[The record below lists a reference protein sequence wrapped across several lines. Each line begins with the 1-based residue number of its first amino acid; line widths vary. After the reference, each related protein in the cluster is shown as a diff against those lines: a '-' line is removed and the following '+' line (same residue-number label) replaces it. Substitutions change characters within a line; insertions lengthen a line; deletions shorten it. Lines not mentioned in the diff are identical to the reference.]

1 MEFDTLPIPDEDISP
16 TMRDYLAEIYRLGQG
31 GTWVSTTALAERLNV
46 SGPAAVRMVRR
57 LHQGGLVDHLPY
69 RGVRLT
75 PSGTKAALLGIRRH
89 RLVERFLVD
98 VLKFGWHEV
107 HEEADELQQGI
118 TQRLEDRMDE
128 LMGHPATCPHGD
140 PIPTREGVM
149 VELNDKPLTV
159 IPPGATGHIS
169 RVKTRE
175 PEKLKYLAEIGLVPG
190 VPFELVNR
198 APFNGPLRLK
208 IGSTGRE
215 QVIGVEL
222 AAALWVTS
230 QLPVRPHPT
239 DSKVLP
245 LKAN

>member
-1 MEFDTLPIPDEDISP
+1 MEFDNLPIPEEEISA

-31 GTWVSTTALAERLNV
+31 GVWVSTTALAERLNV

-75 PSGTKAALLGIRRH
+75 PMGNKAALLGIRRH

-107 HEEADELQQGI
+107 HEEADELQKGI
-118 TQRLEDRMDE
+118 TQLIEDRMDE
-128 LMGHPATCPHGD
+128 LMGHPASCPHGD
-140 PIPTREGVM
+140 PIPTREGFM
-149 VELNDKPLTV
+149 PELNDKPLTV
-159 IPPGATGHIS
+159 VPPGAKGQIS

-190 VPFELVNR
+190 VSFELLNR

-208 IGSTGRE
+208 LNSTGRE

-222 AAALWVTS
+222 AAGLWVTS
-230 QLPVRPHPT
+230 EIPIRPRPDVAKKT
-239 DSKVLP
+239 VTP
-245 LKAN
+245 AR

>member
-1 MEFDTLPIPDEDISP
+1 MQLDNLPIPDEEISA

-31 GTWVSTTALAERLNV
+31 GVWVSTTALAERLNV

-75 PSGTKAALLGIRRH
+75 RAGTKAALLGIRRH
-89 RLVERFLVD
+89 RLVERFLVE

-107 HEEADELQQGI
+107 HDEADELQKGI
-118 TQRLEDRMDE
+118 TQILEDRIDE
-128 LMGHPATCPHGD
+128 LMGHPSSCPHGD
-140 PIPTREGVM
+140 PIPTRDGVM
-149 VELNDKPLTV
+149 PELNDKPLMV
-159 IPPGATGHIS
+159 VPPGAKGQIS

-175 PEKLKYLAEIGLVPG
+175 PEKLQYLAEIGLTPG
-190 VPFELVNR
+190 APFELVNR
-198 APFNGPLRLK
+198 SPFNGPLRLK
-208 IGSTGRE
+208 IGPNQHE

-230 QLPVRPHPT
+230 QLPVQQAKKSTAQAR
-239 DSKVLP
+239 
-245 LKAN
+245 

>member
-1 MEFDTLPIPDEDISP
+1 MDFDTLPIPDEDIST

-31 GTWVSTTALAERLNV
+31 GVWVSTTALAEQINV

-75 PSGTKAALLGIRRH
+75 PAGNKAALLGIRRH

-107 HEEADELQQGI
+107 HEEADELQKGI
-118 TQRLEDRMDE
+118 TQRIEDRIDEVMD
-128 LMGHPATCPHGD
+128 HPTACPHGD
-140 PIPTREGVM
+140 PIPSREGTM
-149 VELNDKPLTV
+149 PELNDKPLTV
-159 IPPGATGHIS
+159 VPPGAMGTIT

-175 PEKLKYLAEIGLVPG
+175 PEKLQYLAEIGLVPG
-190 VPFELVNR
+190 VAFELVNR

-208 IGSTGRE
+208 LGPDGRE

-230 QLPVRPHPT
+230 QIPMRPHPAEI
-239 DSKVLP
+239 K
-245 LKAN
+245 KAAGKLA

>member
-1 MEFDTLPIPDEDISP
+1 MQTDNLPIPDEAIST
-16 TMRDYLAEIYRLGQG
+16 TMRDYLSEIYRLGQG
-31 GTWVSTTALAERLNV
+31 GVWVSTTALAERLNV

-75 PSGTKAALLGIRRH
+75 RAGNKAALLGIRRH

-107 HEEADELQQGI
+107 HDEADELQKGI
-118 TQRLEDRMDE
+118 TQRLEDRMDA
-128 LMGHPATCPHGD
+128 LMGHPASCPHGD
-140 PIPTREGVM
+140 PIPTREGIM
-149 VELNDKPLTV
+149 PELNDIPLTV
-159 IPPGATGHIS
+159 IPPGAKGQIS

-175 PEKLKYLAEIGLVPG
+175 PEKLQYLAEIGLVPG
-190 VPFELVNR
+190 APFELVNR

-208 IGSTGRE
+208 IGPEQRE

-230 QLPVRPHPT
+230 QIPVRPRSAEVKKSAPQT
-239 DSKVLP
+239 R
-245 LKAN
+245 

>member
-1 MEFDTLPIPDEDISP
+1 MELDNLPIPDEEISA

-31 GTWVSTTALAERLNV
+31 GVWVSTTALAERLNV

-75 PSGTKAALLGIRRH
+75 PMGSKAALLGIRRH

-107 HEEADELQQGI
+107 HAEADELQKGI
-118 TQRLEDRMDE
+118 TQVLEDRIDE
-128 LMGHPATCPHGD
+128 LMGHPTSCPHGD
-140 PIPTREGVM
+140 PIPTRDGFVP
-149 VELNDKPLTV
+149 ELNDKPLTV
-159 IPPGATGHIS
+159 VPPGAKGEIS

-190 VPFELVNR
+190 TPFELVNR

-208 IGSTGRE
+208 INTTGRE

-222 AAALWVTS
+222 AAGLWVTS
-230 QLPVRPHPT
+230 EIPIRPRPDGVKKTVTPT
-239 DSKVLP
+239 H
-245 LKAN
+245 

>member
-1 MEFDTLPIPDEDISP
+1 MLPIPNKDISS
-16 TMRDYLAEIYRLGQG
+16 TMRDYLSEIYRLGQG

-75 PSGTKAALLGIRRH
+75 PSGHKAALLGIRRH

-107 HEEADELQQGI
+107 HEEADELQKGI

-128 LMGHPATCPHGD
+128 LMNHPATCPHGD
-140 PIPTREGVM
+140 PIPTRDGKVT
-149 VELNDKPLTV
+149 ELNDKPLTV
-159 IPPGATGHIS
+159 IPPGATGQIS

-190 VPFELVNR
+190 APFELVNR
-198 APFNGPLRLK
+198 APFNGPLRLRL
-208 IGSTGRE
+208 SATGHE

-230 QLPVRPHPT
+230 QLPARPPTVEGKRAMVR
-239 DSKVLP
+239 
-245 LKAN
+245 AN

>member
-1 MEFDTLPIPDEDISP
+1 MDLDTLPIPDEDIST
-16 TMRDYLAEIYRLGQG
+16 TMRDYLSEIYRLGQG
-31 GTWVSTTALAERLNV
+31 GVWVSTTALAERLNV

-75 PSGTKAALLGIRRH
+75 PSGNKAALLGIRRH

-107 HEEADELQQGI
+107 HEEADELQKGI

-128 LMGHPATCPHGD
+128 LMNHPATCPHGD
-140 PIPTREGVM
+140 PIPTREGKVTQ
-149 VELNDKPLTV
+149 LNDKPLTV
-159 IPPGATGHIS
+159 VPPGAKGHVS

-190 VPFELVNR
+190 TPFELVNR

-208 IGSTGRE
+208 IGQNGPE
-215 QVIGVEL
+215 QVIGMEL

-230 QLPVRPHPT
+230 QLPVRLAPGEG
-239 DSKVLP
+239 KLV
-245 LKAN
+245 KAR

>member
-1 MEFDTLPIPDEDISP
+1 MQTDDLPIPDEDIST
-16 TMRDYLAEIYRLGQG
+16 TMRDYLSEIYRLGQG
-31 GTWVSTTALAERLNV
+31 GVWVSTTALAERLNV

-75 PSGTKAALLGIRRH
+75 RAGNKAALLGIRRH

-107 HEEADELQQGI
+107 HDEADELQKGI
-118 TQRLEDRMDE
+118 TQRLEDRMDA
-128 LMGHPATCPHGD
+128 LMGHPASCPHGD
-140 PIPTREGVM
+140 PIPTREGIM
-149 VELNDKPLTV
+149 PELNDIPLTV
-159 IPPGATGHIS
+159 IPPGAKGQIS

-175 PEKLKYLAEIGLVPG
+175 PEKLQYLAEIGLVPG
-190 VPFELVNR
+190 MPFELVNR
-198 APFNGPLRLK
+198 SPFNGPLRLK
-208 IGSTGRE
+208 IGPEQRE

-230 QLPVRPHPT
+230 QIPVRPRSAEVKKSAPQT
-239 DSKVLP
+239 R
-245 LKAN
+245 